1 MNGVLPKTIAGTSA
15 DAMYGR
21 DYVYLNYGS
30 DRVLLV
36 AGLFDSGTYA
46 GSWYRG
52 GGSDWNSDLS
62 LASFRAAA
70 YAPL

>member
-36 AGLFDSGTYA
+36 AGYCSAGADA
-46 GSWYRG
+46 GSWYRYG
-52 GGSDWNSDLS
+52 VNYWYYDSYY
-62 LASFRAAA
+62 ASFRAAA
-70 YAPL
+70 YASL